1 MKNLIKGLVLS
12 TTMILGLTFAAVAQ
26 QNVANTAKKERP
38 MLNLTET
45 QKDQMKANRESE
57 RLNREKFEATLSAEQ
72 KAIMADK
79 SLKGKE
85 KMEKLNLSKEQKEM
99 MRQHRELAQKNNEAF
114 KATLSKE
121 QQEQFEN
128 MRGKMQ
134 EKMGER
140 MGDRRKGPANRK
152 VEDSE
157 Q

>member
-1 MKNLIKGLVLS
+1 
-12 TTMILGLTFAAVAQ
+12 
-26 QNVANTAKKERP
+26 
-38 MLNLTET
+38 
-45 QKDQMKANRESE
+45 
-57 RLNREKFEATLSAEQ
+57 
-72 KAIMADK
+72 
-79 SLKGKE
+79 
-85 KMEKLNLSKEQKEM
+85 MEKLNLSKEQKEM